1 MQFATTP
8 TLFFA
13 NTGKTTDFSVGDTMN
28 KKITFLVALLVV
40 ATVCC
45 LVACQPTTKTL
56 NFIVDGNV
64 YLSFQIGQKLVL
76 PADPHLAG
84 HTFQGWYL
92 DDGTFSKPLSQQ
104 TLAEA
109 LEQSQVFAKFSK
121 DQCKHVSL
129 GHIVDNDKNC
139 ACDICGEIAHTPQ
152 VVPSVEATCQQT
164 GLTEGQSCA
173 VCNEILQEQQI
184 VGVQPHSDV
193 NNDAR
198 CQWCN
203 LLLAVDGANLVLVVD
218 SQTVEQG
225 KSVSFN
231 VHVEYLG
238 NTFPVDDWQFAEV
251 LGMENV
257 TFDNNT
263 IWGNTLGTV
272 EFSVQAG
279 QLQSNFVLV
288 QIVEAQIPAESI
300 VLSADATKIHPN
312 GTATISAYVY
322 PQNHTD
328 DLQLRIVSGQNSAV
342 LDGNV
347 LHATNV
353 LGKVVVEATCGNAS
367 AQIDVYVV
375 AQIVEATSLSIWCNN
390 TDLEVGESAVL
401 NYQVVPS
408 NATNSVVWVVTSGQ
422 ENVVLYG
429 NVVVATGTGQA
440 TIVGTIDGI
449 VSNVIVIN
457 KTVITSDPYVG
468 VSASEFYANYH
479 PATSYMDAYY
489 RTQHYFMSGSIAD
502 QDQAPTV
509 APNQPKNGNTL
520 LRNSTVTYLD
530 DGNTYV
536 VYDANGN
543 VANYVYKDG
552 AYVTLEDVAAYLMA
566 FGTVPPNYTDAK
578 ISGSFSSDWGKYYRG
593 NHSQFSGN
601 TSKYPYE
608 PVLPRISGCGGD
620 LRYYE
625 IDIGTTGTDCAPAYP
640 ATDYNNGSKVVR
652 GAARIVYTRYD
663 LNYNGIVDPNEKYV
677 FYTYNHYN
685 DFQEYL
691 NYQNGW
697 GQMFGNIT
705 GGGQLSSKYNYN
717 PTPYVATTLHPF
729 ANLTSSANQVALLPQ
744 SLVGKQQTA

>member
-1 MQFATTP
+1 
-8 TLFFA
+8 
-13 NTGKTTDFSVGDTMN
+13 MN
-28 KKITFLVALLVV
+28 KKILFLVALLAL

-45 LVACQPTTKTL
+45 LVACQPTTQTL
-56 NFIVDGNV
+56 NFIVDGQV
-64 YLSFQIGQKLVL
+64 YLSFQIGQNLVL
-76 PADPHLAG
+76 PAEPHLAG

-92 DDGTFSKPLSQQ
+92 DDGTFSTPLNQQ
-104 TLAEA
+104 TLTEA
-109 LEQSQVFAKFSK
+109 LKQSQVFAKFTK
-121 DQCKHVSL
+121 DQCKHINL
-129 GHIVDNDKNC
+129 GHIIDNNNDC
-139 ACDICGEIAHTPQ
+139 VCDSCDQIAHTPQ
-152 VVPSVEATCQQT
+152 VVPSVPATCQQT
-164 GLTEGQSCA
+164 GLTEGQICS
-173 VCNEILQEQQI
+173 VCQTVLEEQQTLDI
-184 VGVQPHSDV
+184 QPHADG
-193 NNDAR
+193 NDDAR
-198 CQWCN
+198 CHWCN
-203 LLLAVDGANLVLVVD
+203 LLLAVDGASLVLVAD
-218 SQTVEQG
+218 SPTVEQG
-225 KSVSFN
+225 KSISF
-231 VHVEYLG
+231 VVQVEYRG
-238 NTFPVDDWQFAEV
+238 NTFPVDDWQFGGV
-251 LGMENV
+251 VGMDNV

-263 IWGNTLGTV
+263 IWGNTLGNV
-272 EFSVQAG
+272 EFFVQAG
-279 QLQSNFVLV
+279 QLVSNTLTV
-288 QIVEAQIPAESI
+288 QVVEAQIPAESI
-300 VLSADATKIHPN
+300 VLSADVTKIYPN
-312 GTATISAYVY
+312 GTATITAHVY

-328 DLQLRIVSGQNSAV
+328 ELQFRIVSGQNSAV

-353 LGKVVVEATCGNAS
+353 LGKVVVEAVCGEVSN
-367 AQIDVYVV
+367 QIDIYVV
-375 AQIVEATSLSIWCNN
+375 AQIVEATSLSVWCNN
-390 TDLEVGESAVL
+390 TELQVGESAIL

-422 ENVVLYG
+422 ENVALYG

-449 VSNVIVIN
+449 VSNAIVIN

-468 VSASEFYANYH
+468 VSASDFYANYH

-489 RTQHYFMSGSIAD
+489 RTKHNFMSGSIAD
-502 QDQAPTV
+502 QNQAPTI

-543 VANYVYKDG
+543 VANYIYKDG
-552 AYVTLEDVAAYLMA
+552 AYVTLEEVAAYLMA
-566 FGTVPPNYTDAK
+566 FGTVPPNYTDSK
-578 ISGSFSSDWGKYYRG
+578 ISGSFSSSWGKYYRG

-625 IDIGTTGTDCAPAYP
+625 IDIGTTGTDCDPVYP
-640 ATDYNNGSKVVR
+640 ATVYNNGSKVVR

-663 LNYNGIVDPNEKYV
+663 LNYNGIDDPNEKYV

-705 GGGQLSSKYNYN
+705 GGGTLSSKYDYN

-729 ANLTSSANQVALLPQ
+729 ANFVASANQVALLPQ
-744 SLVGKQQTA
+744 PCVLKQENA